1 MLPAF
6 RRCLYLQKIK
16 FPLSLSLSLSPKRGG
31 PQKEWF
37 IFNSVEP
44 SIYELSKPD

>member
-1 MLPAF
+1 VPLPPKD
-6 RRCLYLQKIK
+6 QVS
-16 FPLSLSLSLSPKRGG
+16 SLSLSLSPKRGG